1 MSSQRSTAEQSRAEW
16 SRAERSRVKQNG
28 AKQSGAEQSRAEQS
42 GSFGCPFCSPHTSW
56 RSTEPPP
63 SARRWGAR
71 GVEGDVLEGL
81 G

>member
-28 AKQSGAEQSRAEQS
+28 AKQSRAEQSRAEQS
-42 GSFGCPFCSPHTSW
+42 GPFGCPFCSPHTSW
-56 RSTEPPP
+56 RSAEPPP
-63 SARRWGAR
+63 SAGRWGAR